1 LTSTITI
8 TSDHDQQLKQL
19 QDRFRANQQKILRA
33 IGERLLQ
40 LALDD
45 YGQKMSGGTGV
56 DGTQWKPVTQAA
68 IVKRAQRRPGWKA
81 NLESRRKLTREEA
94 ELMKGIRS
102 KLPKGAEHGSARR
115 AMVAQFLDG
124 NPEYESLKQERV
136 SLRQEMESLVNAADN
151 GLIGYSLG
159 DQLASFAKGYSGPGG
174 GGNVFEIDAN
184 SVTVGVD
191 RNYSEAFDSLRSIF
205 PDDLPAEWREDLE
218 NTLTEELNE
227 AVR

>member
-1 LTSTITI
+1 MTSTITI

-151 GLIGYSLG
+151 GLIGY
-159 DQLASFAKGYSGPGG
+159 
-174 GGNVFEIDAN
+174 
-184 SVTVGVD
+184 
-191 RNYSEAFDSLRSIF
+191 
-205 PDDLPAEWREDLE
+205 
-218 NTLTEELNE
+218 
-227 AVR
+227 